1 MNPTFT
7 AGLPPG
13 IDGGALISYLVSAGG
28 VVMGLVLMVGMFF
41 LVGAILKRA
50 GR

>member
-28 VVMGLVLMVGMFF
+28 VVMAMVAAVGFFF
-41 LVGAILKRA
+41 LVAAILKRA
-50 GR
+50 AR